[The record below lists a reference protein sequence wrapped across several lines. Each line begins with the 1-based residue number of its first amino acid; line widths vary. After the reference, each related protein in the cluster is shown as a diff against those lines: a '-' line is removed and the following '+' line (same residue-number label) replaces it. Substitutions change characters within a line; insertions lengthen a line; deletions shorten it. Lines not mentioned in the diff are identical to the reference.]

1 MIYLNNGYTTFS
13 YLTSDANQGE
23 DSMRN
28 QDGSA
33 LITVLILGIIG
44 MIISSIMFKSTNVSI
59 RRTADRR
66 IDVTLLNI
74 AEAGNEHALAILKSG
89 HISPIANSKIQVVK
103 NSDFNGGTYTVSC
116 STVSSLDT
124 LWLFSDA
131 AYNNRRKTLLTTYA
145 VTWGAFV
152 DEAYKKAIAVGGSI
166 TWSGS
171 GWLNAGN
178 AVVHCNKTFS
188 INGSSD
194 VTAFIVSCGGLD
206 KKGSCFIYGDVW
218 TPWITENGS
227 GRITGTKNFGP
238 VDTIRIPVIN
248 TTPYYEHAMA
258 NGQVYSDKHISGSA
272 SFHVQGGVMWV
283 NGNFKRSGSGD
294 FYGCIIATGDI
305 DISGSGDYYKE
316 QNYPVALSINGK
328 IDFSGSG
335 KVHGLLFAMNGDFEK
350 TGSGNVTGSIIC
362 KGNLRKT
369 GGWDFLTYQKS
380 VPQAPGASGNTFAL
394 ISWREK

>member
-1 MIYLNNGYTTFS
+1 MK
-13 YLTSDANQGE
+13 NQ
-23 DSMRN
+23 N
-28 QDGSA
+28 GSA
-33 LITVLILGIIG
+33 LITVLIIGIIG
-44 MIISSIMFKSTNVSI
+44 IIMSSIMFKSTRVSI
-59 RRTADRR
+59 NRTADRR

-74 AEAGNEHALAILKSG
+74 AEAGNEHALSILKSG
-89 HISPIANSKIQVVK
+89 QISPVANSKIKIVED
-103 NSDFNGGTYTVSC
+103 SEFNGGAYTVCC
-116 STVSSLDT
+116 SSVSALDT

-131 AYNNRRKTLLTTYA
+131 VYNNRRKSVLTTYA
-145 VTWGAFV
+145 VSWASSV
-152 DEAYKKAIAVGGSI
+152 EDAYNKAIAVGGSI

-171 GWLNAGN
+171 GWLNAGT

-188 INGSSD
+188 INGSSEI
-194 VTAFIVSCGGLD
+194 TAFIVACAGME

-227 GRITGTKNFGP
+227 GRITGTKNLGP
-238 VDTIRIPVIN
+238 IDTIRIPVIN

-258 NGQVYSDKHISGSA
+258 NGQVYSDKHLSGSA
-272 SFHVQGGVMWV
+272 SHHVLGGVMWV
-283 NGNFKRSGSGD
+283 NGDFKRSGSGD
-294 FYGCIIATGDI
+294 FYGCIIATGNI
-305 DISGSGDYYKE
+305 DISGSGDYYKV

-362 KGNLRKT
+362 KGNFRKS
-369 GGWDFLTYQKS
+369 GGWDFLTYEKS
-380 VPQAPGASGNTFAL
+380 VPQAPGSSGNIFTL

>member
-1 MIYLNNGYTTFS
+1 
-13 YLTSDANQGE
+13 
-23 DSMRN
+23 MRN

-44 MIISSIMFKSTNVSI
+44 IIISSIMFKSTSI
-59 RRTADRR
+59 SIKKTADRR
-66 IDVTLLNI
+66 IDVILLNI
-74 AEAGNEHALAILKSG
+74 AEAGNEHALATLKSG
-89 HISPIANSKIQVVK
+89 QISLIANSKFQVVE
-103 NSDFNGGTYTVSC
+103 NSDFNGGAYTVSC

-131 AYNNRRKTLLTTYA
+131 AYHNRRKSLLTTYA
-145 VTWGAFV
+145 VTWASLA
-152 DEAYKKAIAVGGSI
+152 DEAYNKAIAVGGSI
-166 TWSGS
+166 TWSGN

-178 AVVHCNKTFS
+178 AVIHCNKTFF

-194 VTAFIVSCGGLD
+194 ITAFIVSCGGLD
-206 KKGSCFIYGDVW
+206 KNGSCTVYGDVW
-218 TPWITENGS
+218 TPWINEIGS
-227 GRITGTKNFGP
+227 GRITGNKNLGS

-258 NGQVYSDKHISGSA
+258 NGQVYSQIHISSSA
-272 SFHVQGGVMWV
+272 SFHVPGGVMWV

-305 DISGSGDYYKE
+305 DISGSGDYYKV

-335 KVHGLLFAMNGDFEK
+335 KVHGLLFVMNGNFEK
-350 TGSGNVTGSIIC
+350 TGNGNVIGSIIC
-362 KGNLRKT
+362 KGDFRKT
-369 GGWDFLTYQKS
+369 GGWDFLTYEKS
-380 VPQAPGASGNTFAL
+380 VPKAPGVSGNTFTL